1 MFFDINWVNW
11 IWLIHTKKK
20 MKKYTYSSK
29 IKIGLLFF
37 GLALMAGAIFYS
49 NSIVSQLRDD
59 NRQIVTVYSRII
71 ANTINEESD
80 ANLGFVF
87 DEIIKKVQFPIVYT
101 DKLNIPLYSRNIDQN
116 KNKYEM
122 LNLIKS
128 MDKNNKP
135 IPIEYYDSGSNSK
148 MVLGYLHFGDSI
160 LVQRLE
166 WLPYLEILIVLMFV
180 VVGFLGFNSIR
191 ENEKRL
197 IWVGMARE
205 TAHQLGTP
213 ISAMIGW
220 IDRINSHPKESK
232 NIAKEM
238 RSDMMRLEQIAD
250 RFSQMGSQSPLDKL
264 PVTQL
269 INEQA
274 KYLRKRIPSL
284 DRDIE
289 LEIKIIDEISIM
301 GNSVLLGW
309 VLENLIRNGI
319 DSIKKENGKVQIIV
333 RAMNEFGCIYIKDN
347 GKGINK
353 KDWKN
358 VFKPGFSSKKRGWG
372 LGLSLVKRII
382 EEIHRGSIFVK
393 SSSASEGTVFQIK
406 LNQQR

>member
-1 MFFDINWVNW
+1 
-11 IWLIHTKKK
+11 

-101 DKLNIPLYSRNIDQN
+101 DKLNTPLYSRNIDQN
-116 KNKYEM
+116 KNKDEM

-148 MVLGYLHFGDSI
+148 MLLGYLHFGDSI

-264 PVTQL
+264 SVTQL

-319 DSIKKENGKVQIIV
+319 DSINKENGKVQIIV

-358 VFKPGFSSKKRGWG
+358 VFKPGFSSKK
-372 LGLSLVKRII
+372 
-382 EEIHRGSIFVK
+382 
-393 SSSASEGTVFQIK
+393 EGGV
-406 LNQQR
+406 LDYP

>member
-1 MFFDINWVNW
+1 
-11 IWLIHTKKK
+11 

-101 DKLNIPLYSRNIDQN
+101 DKLNSPLYSRNIDQN
-116 KNKYEM
+116 KNKDEM

-148 MVLGYLHFGDSI
+148 MLLGYLHFGDSI

-180 VVGFLGFNSIR
+180 IVGFLGFNSIR

-264 PVTQL
+264 SVTQL
-269 INEQA
+269 INKQA

-284 DRDIE
+284 DKDIE

-319 DSIKKENGKVQIIV
+319 DSIKKDNGKVQIIV

-372 LGLSLVKRII
+372 LGLSLVQRII

-393 SSSASEGTVFQIK
+393 SSSASDGTVFQIK

>member
-1 MFFDINWVNW
+1 
-11 IWLIHTKKK
+11 
-20 MKKYTYSSK
+20 MKKYTNSSK

-101 DKLNIPLYSRNIDQN
+101 DKLNTPLYSRNIDQN

-180 VVGFLGFNSIR
+180 VVGFLGFNTIR

-264 PVTQL
+264 SVTQL

-284 DRDIE
+284 DKDIE

-372 LGLSLVKRII
+372 LGLSLVQRII

-393 SSSASEGTVFQIK
+393 SSSAREGTVFQIK